1 MSGCTVDGTF
11 CEYAVA
17 YTDCV
22 TRIPEGLSSAE
33 AASIMCAVCIYSV
46 FSLRVIFNCNCLLYR
61 ASLFIAHF
69 RKAEPMRVIG

>member
-22 TRIPEGLSSAE
+22 TRIPEGPSNAE

-46 FSLRVIFNCNCLLYR
+46 FSLRVIFDCLLYR